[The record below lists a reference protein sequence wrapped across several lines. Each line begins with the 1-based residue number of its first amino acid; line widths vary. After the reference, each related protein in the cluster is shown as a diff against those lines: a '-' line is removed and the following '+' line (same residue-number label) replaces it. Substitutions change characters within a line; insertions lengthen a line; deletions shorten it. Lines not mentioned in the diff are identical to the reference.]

1 LSSPYKFHKL
11 EKEGYYSFVSKND
24 ITYNCFFT
32 QKVESSSDL
41 LGLKLN
47 SPVIFFNFN
56 RENKESAVIY
66 DRRIGFTIAD
76 ILNQFFKK
84 NPSAIIS
91 YICENGDYK
100 AIKRQNHFEKWF
112 SSTHNDSPKKTIVK
126 AEIHDVIYAGAIMLV
141 EHPEKKKV
149 EKYFTKEIKKFNES
163 DKSGEINIFE

>member
-1 LSSPYKFHKL
+1 MSSPYKFHKL
-11 EKEGYYSFVSKND
+11 EKEGYYSFVSKNG
-24 ITYNCFFT
+24 ITYKCFFT

-56 RENKESAVIY
+56 RENKEAAVVY

-76 ILNQFFKK
+76 ILSQFFKK
-84 NPSAIIS
+84 NPDAIIS

-112 SSTHNDSPKKTIVK
+112 STHNESPKKTLIK

-149 EKYFTKEIKKFNES
+149 ERYFTKEIKKFNDS
-163 DKSGEINIFE
+163 DKSGEINVFE